1 MFLGGT
7 LGILCLRINAVQYE
21 SYEMTHIVVSS
32 RAKEIAGLARYA
44 KFIFLA
50 QSAKTTSLRQKIP

>member
-32 RAKEIAGLARYA
+32 RAEETAGLAHYA
-44 KFIFLA
+44 KSIF
-50 QSAKTTSLRQKIP
+50 